1 MHHHPSIRVAP
12 IANVESYLINIHDF
26 QIFQPI
32 SIKDDGIQGIPLDA
46 SQSLPGMLKWLPLL
60 SRCLFQCLLLLLLL
74 LFSSPRAHLSFTFSC
89 HQTFVLIM
97 LKLLFLVFTFRSLI
111 RSQMFR
117 FLFSMAEGGCEKFPD
132 HWNPEFFWTVIVEY
146 LPWTSSRHSCQKVGY
161 SQNFSFLFFLFFE
174 LNDLTFNTFHFS
186 FSGSSYLM
194 SPENWL
200 WNLSCL
206 PTQILLLHV
215 GVPPVM
221 DLFLGPVIL
230 PVSL

>member
-1 MHHHPSIRVAP
+1 
-12 IANVESYLINIHDF
+12 
-26 QIFQPI
+26 
-32 SIKDDGIQGIPLDA
+32 
-46 SQSLPGMLKWLPLL
+46 
-60 SRCLFQCLLLLLLL
+60 
-74 LFSSPRAHLSFTFSC
+74 
-89 HQTFVLIM
+89 M
-97 LKLLFLVFTFRSLI
+97 LKLLFVISVSYSLI
-111 RSQMFR
+111 RSRVFR
-117 FLFSMAEGGCEKFPD
+117 FLFSIAEGGCEKFPD

-146 LPWTSSRHSCQKVGY
+146 ISHRCPVDILVKSWVIVRISLLSS
-161 SQNFSFLFFLFFE
+161 FFFFE

-194 SPENWL
+194 SPENWP

-215 GVPPVM
+215 DVPPVT